1 MPLRSP
7 AELLDAHHG
16 MVIDGLT
23 AVFGPFNAEML
34 QHVLPRV
41 EWIELGGGEV
51 LFRQDDQDESLFF
64 VVSGRLRAARVDAS
78 GQRSVLGEIARGE
91 TVGEMAFFTGEPRT
105 ATVTAIR
112 DSVLARFS
120 NTVFREL
127 LLAYPLVSLNMT
139 RQVIERF
146 KRVNSG
152 RQPPTKPVI
161 IGVLGITGN
170 VDLAQFAQRL
180 AQHLQPHGAGTVMD
194 ARRIDE
200 QLGEPG
206 VAQAARADVE
216 RSRQVTV
223 WLDKIEA
230 RHDFVVLVA
239 DAGRSE
245 WTQRCIR
252 HCDELLLVADA
263 DAATDLHPNEA
274 GLHDAREDAEAQQ
287 TLVLLHPDDR
297 RSPTGTARWLGARR
311 LSTHVHLRRGALRD
325 WQRLAR
331 VVSRN
336 TVGLVLSG
344 GGARGFAHLGVMRAL
359 EEAGVCYDR
368 VAGTSIGSVMAAYAG
383 MDIPAREMI
392 AAARAAFREN
402 PTGDYNLVPLI
413 SLMGGRRLRRV
424 IDAAVIDSRGQH
436 IDIEDLWKNYFCI
449 TSNYTTARE
458 AVHTRGPLAKSIR
471 ASVSLPGALPPVMLG
486 GELHIDGGSFNNFP
500 TDVMARRGAAR
511 IIGVDLLREPGQRY
525 ALDEVPG
532 ALELM
537 RDRLRGRARRYRLPS
552 LTTLLLNTSLMV
564 SYARQQ
570 ESQSLVDLYF
580 APAVRGFGL
589 LDWAQ
594 FDRIVEAG
602 YRHGVEQLEKS
613 GDAALAPYRHAD
625 GSAAGPDIAGHAVG
639 R

>member
-7 AELLDAHHG
+7 DELLDAHHG
-16 MVIDGLT
+16 LLIDGLT
-23 AVFGPFNAEML
+23 AVFGAFDPEML
-34 QHVLPRV
+34 GHVLPRV

-51 LFRQDDQDESLFF
+51 LFRQDDPDECLFF
-64 VVSGRLRAARVDAS
+64 VVSGRLRACSVDAD
-78 GQRSVLGEIARGE
+78 GVRTVLGEIARGE

-120 NTVFREL
+120 KTVFREL

-146 KRVNSG
+146 KRVTSG
-152 RQPPTKPVI
+152 RSPVTKPVI
-161 IGVLGITGN
+161 IGVLGITRN
-170 VDLAQFAQRL
+170 LDLAAFAESLARRL
-180 AQHLQPHGAGTVMD
+180 QAHGNTTVMSSQ
-194 ARRIDE
+194 RMDE

-206 VAQAARADVE
+206 VAQATRADIA

-230 RHDFVVLVA
+230 RHDFVVFVA
-239 DAGRSE
+239 DAGRTE

-263 DAATDLHPNEA
+263 DEPAQLHPNEV
-274 GLHDAREDAEAQQ
+274 GLHDAQDDGEAQQ

-297 RSPTGTARWLGARR
+297 RSPTGTARWLDLRH
-311 LSTHVHLRRGALRD
+311 LSTHVHVRRGMPRD

-359 EEAGVCYDR
+359 EEAGICFDM
-368 VAGTSIGSVMAAYAG
+368 VAGTSIGAVMAAYGG

-392 AAARAAFREN
+392 DAARAAFREN
-402 PTGDYNLVPLI
+402 PTGDYNMVPLI
-413 SLMGGRRLRRV
+413 SLISGKRLRRI
-424 IDAAVIDSRGQH
+424 IDSAVVDSRGQH
-436 IDIEDLWKNYFCI
+436 IDIEDLWKSYFCI
-449 TSNYTTARE
+449 TSNYSAARE
-458 AVHTRGPLAKSIR
+458 AVHMRGPLAKSIR
-471 ASVSLPGALPPVMLG
+471 ASVSIPGALPPVMLE
-486 GELHIDGGSFNNFP
+486 GELHIDGGTFNNFP
-500 TDVMARRGAAR
+500 TDVMDRRGAAR
-511 IIGVDLLREPGQRY
+511 IIGVDLLRDRGLRY
-525 ALDEVPG
+525 ELDEVPG

-552 LTTLLLNTSLMV
+552 LTSLLLNTSLMY

-570 ESQSLVDLYF
+570 ESQSLVDLAF
-580 APAVRGFGL
+580 APPVYAFGML
-589 LDWAQ
+589 EWSK
-594 FDRIVEAG
+594 FDRIVDAG
-602 YRHGVEQLEKS
+602 YRHGIAQLEKH
-613 GDAALAPYRHAD
+613 GEAVIAAYRPAE
-625 GSAAGPDIAGHAVG
+625 
-639 R
+639 

>member
-1 MPLRSP
+1 MDSKPPMTLRSP
-7 AELLDAHHG
+7 EELLDAHQG
-16 MVIDGLT
+16 MLLDGLT
-23 AVFGPFNAEML
+23 TVFGAFDPEML
-34 QHVLPRV
+34 EHVLPRV
-41 EWIELGGGEV
+41 EWVELGGGEV
-51 LFRQDDQDESLFF
+51 LFRQDDPDECLFF
-64 VVSGRLRAARVDAS
+64 VVSGRLRACSVDA
-78 GQRSVLGEIARGE
+78 GGVRSVLGEIARGE

-120 NTVFREL
+120 KTVFREL

-146 KRVNSG
+146 KRVTSG
-152 RQPPTKPVI
+152 RTPATKPVI
-161 IGVLGITGN
+161 IGVLGITRN
-170 VDLAQFAQRL
+170 LDLAAFAESLARRL
-180 AQHLQPHGAGTVMD
+180 QAHGNATVMSSQ
-194 ARRIDE
+194 RMDE

-206 VAQAARADVE
+206 LSQATRADAV

-230 RHDFVVLVA
+230 RHDFVVFVA
-239 DAGRSE
+239 DATRTE

-263 DAATDLHPNEA
+263 DEPPQLHPNEA
-274 GLHDAREDAEAQQ
+274 GLHDANDDGEAQQ
-287 TLVLLHPDDR
+287 TLVLLHPDGR
-297 RSPTGTARWLGARR
+297 RSPTGTARWLDPRH
-311 LSTHVHLRRGALRD
+311 LSTHVHVRRDVQRD

-359 EEAGVCYDR
+359 EEAGICFDM
-368 VAGTSIGSVMAAYAG
+368 VAGTSIGAVMAAYGG

-392 AAARAAFREN
+392 DAARAAFREN
-402 PTGDYNLVPLI
+402 PTGDYNMVPLI
-413 SLMGGRRLRRV
+413 SLISGKRLRRI
-424 IDAAVIDSRGQH
+424 IDSAVVDSRGQH
-436 IDIEDLWKNYFCI
+436 IDIEDLWKGYFCI
-449 TSNYTTARE
+449 TSNYSAARE

-471 ASVSLPGALPPVMLG
+471 ASVSIPGALPPVMLD
-486 GELHIDGGSFNNFP
+486 GELHIDGGTFNNFP
-500 TDVMARRGAAR
+500 TDVMDRRGAAR
-511 IIGVDLLREPGQRY
+511 IIGVDLLRDRGLRY
-525 ALDEVPG
+525 ELDEVPG

-552 LTTLLLNTSLMV
+552 LTSLLLNTSLMY

-570 ESQSLVDLYF
+570 ESQSLVDLPF
-580 APAVRGFGL
+580 APAVYAFGML
-589 LDWAQ
+589 EWSK

-602 YRHGVEQLEKS
+602 YRHGIEQLEKH
-613 GDAALAPYRHAD
+613 GDAVIAAYRPAE
-625 GSAAGPDIAGHAVG
+625 
-639 R
+639 